1 MDVKIRHWTVKEG
14 TRVPEETMD
23 LIVVIIC
30 TTVYIYIGHQITALN
45 TACSCTTHAQCDDI
59 K

>member
-30 TTVYIYIGHQITALN
+30 TIYIHRSPNNSTEHCMLLHYA
-45 TACSCTTHAQCDDI
+45 THAQCDDI
-59 K
+59 